1 MLLTC
6 LLEKAFGLNLILHKA
21 KLTYQLGC
29 DCIGVFRQINNLTNT
44 PLWYARLIIQNK
56 LSYEM
61 NLAKLF
67 RPFKT
72 TQHYFLTE
80 VLMFSYPLLFN
91 RNGDPVPWKQWK
103 SEVKKFPQKEK
114 FENEECE
121 KGGNC
126 QEKKTGIDR
135 DGKRFVNGLLKIQNI
150 VFFTV
155 DF

>member
-44 PLWYARLIIQNK
+44 PLWHARLIIQNK

-72 TQHYFLTE
+72 TQHYILTE
-80 VLMFSYPLLFN
+80 VLIFSYPLLFH

-103 SEVKKFPQKEK
+103 SEVKKSPQKEK
-114 FENEECE
+114 FENEERE

-126 QEKKTGIDR
+126 QEKKQ
-135 DGKRFVNGLLKIQNI
+135 DGKRFVNGLKRYKIKIQNI
-150 VFFTV
+150 VFFAV